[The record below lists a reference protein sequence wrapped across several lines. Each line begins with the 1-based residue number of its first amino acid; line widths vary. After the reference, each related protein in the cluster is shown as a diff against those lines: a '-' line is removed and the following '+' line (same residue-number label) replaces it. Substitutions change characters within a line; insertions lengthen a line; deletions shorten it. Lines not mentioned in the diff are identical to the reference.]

1 MDLSE
6 EYIWM
11 CIMAK
16 EVQELWKPKVGDHA
30 KHGNHVVGTYVMQYA
45 DWKEGKADIEG
56 LMWLPRQDQLQEMIS
71 NFYHEQEQY
80 KDMSQ
85 PEIFGFWNFESWM
98 EKKYTKEPGLG
109 HFPTETFNTLEQC
122 LLGCVMQLKY
132 NKKWNGQD
140 WEEMK

>member
-56 LMWLPRQDQLQEMIS
+56 LMWLPRQDQLQEMVRREHEYRNGKSWQVNYILLFSDWIRKTIDPLSHTDIS
-71 NFYHEQEQY
+71 A
-80 KDMSQ
+80 
-85 PEIFGFWNFESWM
+85 EILSLM
-98 EKKYTKEPGLG
+98 YVMALK
-109 HFPTETFNTLEQC
+109 FNKQ
-122 LLGCVMQLKY
+122 
-132 NKKWNGQD
+132 WNGQD